1 MTNRREFISLIA
13 SAAAYP
19 VSALADQNRPMPCV
33 GVLTGNLETDPLAQ
47 ARVAAFK
54 FALAQLGWGERDVRL
69 VVRWPGPDIARQER
83 DAREL
88 VAMRPDVILTT
99 STSAT
104 RAVRDATS
112 TIPVVFVGLSDP
124 VASGI
129 VSNLARPD
137 RNITGFM
144 LYKHSLSGKWL
155 GLLKEIA
162 PQTTDMSILFNPD
175 TSPYAAF
182 LHSVCAGDERTSRS
196 SGDDCQCTRSRR
208 HRSSPP
214 QDCSVRNG
222 RCVGVTG
229 RGLHRIKHFRDYRSR
244 GRIKVPTIYSVKSY
258 VVSGGLMSYSADLT
272 NQFRDGASYVDR
284 VLRGTRPND
293 LPVQFATKF
302 DLVINVKVADVLG
315 LTVPNSLLLDAELI
329 E

>member
-13 SAAAYP
+13 SAVAYP
-19 VSALADQNRPMPCV
+19 VTALADQNRPMPSV
-33 GVLTGNLETDPLAQ
+33 GVLTGNIETDPLAQ
-47 ARVAAFK
+47 ARVGAFRS
-54 FALAQLGWGERDVRL
+54 ALAELGWGESDVRL

-88 VAMRPDVILTT
+88 VAMGPDVILTT

-112 TIPVVFVGLSDP
+112 TIPVIFVGLSDP

-137 RNITGFM
+137 GNVTGFM

-155 GLLKEIA
+155 SLLKEIA
-162 PQTTDMSILFNPD
+162 PQTTDVSILFNPD
-175 TSPYAAF
+175 TSPYAPSYIRVAQEMSER
-182 LHSVCAGDERTSRS
+182 LEVSVTTA
-196 SGDDCQCTRSRR
+196 
-208 HRSSPP
+208 
-214 QDCSVRNG
+214 SVRQAAEIAPAVQRIG
-222 RCVGVTG
+222 ASGTGGVLVLPDGGFIASNIAAITA
-229 RGLHRIKHFRDYRSR
+229 LAAEHR
-244 GRIKVPTIYSVKSY
+244 VPTIYSVKSY

-302 DLVINVKVADVLG
+302 DLVINLRVADALG
-315 LTVPNSLLLDAELI
+315 LTVPKGLLVNAELI

>member
-19 VSALADQNRPMPCV
+19 VTALADQNRPMPSV
-33 GVLTGNLETDPLAQ
+33 GVLTGNIETDPLAQ
-47 ARVAAFK
+47 VRVGAFRS
-54 FALAQLGWGERDVRL
+54 ALAELGWGERNVRL

-88 VAMRPDVILTT
+88 VAMGPDVILTT

-112 TIPVVFVGLSDP
+112 TIPVVFVGLADP

-137 RNITGFM
+137 RNVTGFM
-144 LYKHSLSGKWL
+144 LYNHSLSGKWL

-175 TSPYAAF
+175 TAPYAPSFIRHAQEM
-182 LHSVCAGDERTSRS
+182 SERLAVRVT
-196 SGDDCQCTRSRR
+196 TA
-208 HRSSPP
+208 
-214 QDCSVRNG
+214 SVRQAADIAPAIQRIAG
-222 RCVGVTG
+222 SGMGGVLVLPDGGFIASNIAAITAVTAEC
-229 RGLHRIKHFRDYRSR
+229 R
-244 GRIKVPTIYSVKSY
+244 VPTIYSVKSY

-272 NQFRDGASYVDR
+272 NQFRDGASYVNR
-284 VLRGTRPND
+284 ILRGTRLND

-302 DLVINVKVADVLG
+302 DLVINLRVADALG
-315 LTVPNSLLLDAELI
+315 LTVPNSLLLNAELI

>member
-19 VSALADQNRPMPCV
+19 VSALADQNRPMPSV
-33 GVLTGNLETDPLAQ
+33 GVLTGNIETDPLAQ
-47 ARVAAFK
+47 ARVGAFRS
-54 FALAQLGWGERDVRL
+54 ALAQLGWGERDVRL

-137 RNITGFM
+137 RQRYR
-144 LYKHSLSGKWL
+144 LH
-155 GLLKEIA
+155 A
-162 PQTTDMSILFNPD
+162 VQ
-175 TSPYAAF
+175 AF
-182 LHSVCAGDERTSRS
+182 AKRQVAR
-196 SGDDCQCTRSRR
+196 
-208 HRSSPP
+208 
-214 QDCSVRNG
+214 
-222 RCVGVTG
+222 
-229 RGLHRIKHFRDYRSR
+229 
-244 GRIKVPTIYSVKSY
+244 PT
-258 VVSGGLMSYSADLT
+258 
-272 NQFRDGASYVDR
+272 
-284 VLRGTRPND
+284 
-293 LPVQFATKF
+293 
-302 DLVINVKVADVLG
+302 
-315 LTVPNSLLLDAELI
+315 
-329 E
+329 